1 MKTIEQIKQFIKDN
15 YEGQTDLQY
24 YLNEDIYEDIDTIRS
39 EVEDNLN
46 VEIIYY
52 SVAIEYLKEN
62 DPSLNESLRIASELG
77 YTPDN
82 LNSEVL
88 ASLLASENEREIWYE
103 FENELEDFINE

>member
-1 MKTIEQIKQFIKDN
+1 MKTIQQIKQFIKDN

-24 YLNEDIYEDIDTIRS
+24 YLNEDIYEDIDTIRA

-46 VEIIYY
+46 VDIIYY

-62 DPSLNESLRIASELG
+62 DTSLNESLRIASELG

-88 ASLLASENEREIWYE
+88 ASLLASENERSKWAE